1 MAVADRTKQ
10 GNTPNDDN
18 DVVVFV
24 AVFFLFT
31 SALRLCFPS
40 ALRTVFVVC
49 VACVATCSD
58 I

>member
-1 MAVADRTKQ
+1 MMIMMLL
-10 GNTPNDDN
+10 
-18 DVVVFV
+18 FLLLF
-24 AVFFLFT
+24 FFLFT